1 MDLSDQCASEYLPDC
16 TTGMVTFRIEPDVGG
31 KKKKFIVAP
40 PERKENDV
48 IAEIVELSCF
58 TFFYA
63 ANQIAINFELLCDA
77 ASLLEQELGK
87 EGSKWS

>member
-1 MDLSDQCASEYLPDC
+1 ML
-16 TTGMVTFRIEPDVGG
+16 GV
-31 KKKKFIVAP
+31 KKEKFIVAP

-63 ANQIAINFELLCDA
+63 ATPDAIRILSCYATLLLCWNK
-77 ASLLEQELGK
+77 SLEK